1 VKRIV
6 VAALFAT
13 AALVALT
20 TSAFAQSGGNVVSA
34 DGQPVT
40 GADGQPVEWTGK
52 GTSSAGSP

>member
-1 VKRIV
+1 MKTLS
-6 VAALFAT
+6 AAVMLALLSL
-13 AALVALT
+13 AA
-20 TSAFAQSGGNVVSA
+20 SAFAQSGGNVVSA